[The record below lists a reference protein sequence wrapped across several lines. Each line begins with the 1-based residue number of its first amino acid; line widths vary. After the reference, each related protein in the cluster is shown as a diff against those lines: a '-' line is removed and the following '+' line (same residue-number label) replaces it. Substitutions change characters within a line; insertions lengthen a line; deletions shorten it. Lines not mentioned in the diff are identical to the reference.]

1 VPNLPEFR
9 GELPFVLC
17 PLKLRHYWLLAYWVY
32 FRPTAFH
39 CYLNSAAPDVYQ
51 LRGYRKFLQTWR
63 IPAYRNLY
71 LMLPIALA
79 LTALLV
85 GLTVFIYTASAAHHN
100 TAWVNAIAVTP
111 NGQIAV
117 TASGDR
123 SLKIKVPAADST
135 LKVWNLRWGYQMH
148 ALTGHE
154 FGITSVAITP
164 DGKRAVSAS
173 RDHNLKLWDIRRGAQ
188 IHNLT
193 GHKEWVSSVVITPDG
208 QRAISASADKTLK
221 IWDLNQGKELY
232 TLTGHTDTVLA
243 VALTPDGEKL
253 VSASAD
259 KTLKVWDLEQGKE
272 LYTLKGHRGWV
283 TGLAL
288 TIDGEKVISSSGD
301 KTLKVWDLNQGKEL
315 YTLTGHSGW
324 VTGVSLSS
332 DGKQAVSA
340 STDQTLIVWDI
351 AQGKALRTL
360 TGHNGWVTNVAITP
374 DGKQA
379 ISASAD
385 QTLKVWNLQAGKLVH
400 TLTGHQAWVTA
411 LTVVPKTAQILS
423 GSFDGYPKLWN
434 LNSGTQVPMLG
445 MLGKE
450 VGLNVG
456 LTLGLTLSTICVS
469 LTVALIL
476 AIGVM
481 TFGVAGSIFA
491 CIALLLVGSL
501 IFSFVFL
508 VIDRIAADPM
518 LNAVYNAVAM
528 RNAIII
534 VFGIA
539 LGLLVNIT
547 FGISSRKAL
556 GVFASVVFILVIGIA
571 AGIIVACVVTSSI
584 SFKGRLLPG
593 IRAFQAVGIYFNLLV
608 AIGALR
614 LPFYPIELVM
624 ALLGRFRGKLHPVT
638 WDELLVLP
646 LPGTKALLQSHL
658 RALEKERLQL
668 ARDLVSNPFQRAA
681 VQQALHTNLH
691 SQTAPLYFL
700 YHLLKSHDL
709 NTYIV
714 EPVSKLDWQL
724 LPTTK
729 QVLLGEFANQQV
741 DCSSDGFNQIAE
753 NLVGVLT
760 WFGRN
765 RKATPLTRF
774 ASMLYEFAYTKVV
787 EKADFNLYDYEKN
800 YTGVTEYPGGKEI
813 VESFENLAIF
823 LSYKNLSDVSFAGDL
838 VSKLVAEETS
848 LRRELLTAMTK
859 LGEIGDAVKDYQETL
874 TRIEKQAALARLT
887 STLDALDE
895 YVVEQVFVPEQAIL
909 RRIIH
914 QWRRLVSKAVVEL
927 DQK

>member
-1 VPNLPEFR
+1 MPNLPEFR
-9 GELPFVLC
+9 GELPFVLS
-17 PLKLRHYWLLAYWVY
+17 PLNLRHYWLLAYWVY

-39 CYLNSAAPDVYQ
+39 AYLNSAAPDVYQ
-51 LRGYRKFLQTWR
+51 LRGYQKFLR
-63 IPAYRNLY
+63 IWGSPAYRNLC

-85 GLTVFIYTASAAHHN
+85 GLTVYIYTVSAAVHN

-135 LKVWNLRWGYQMH
+135 LKVWNLRWGYQTH

-164 DGKRAVSAS
+164 DGKRAISAS
-173 RDHNLKLWDIRRGAQ
+173 RDHNLKLWDIQRGTQ
-188 IHNLT
+188 LHNLT

-208 QRAISASADKTLK
+208 QRAISGSADKTLK

-243 VALTPDGEKL
+243 VGITPDGEKL

-259 KTLKVWDLEQGKE
+259 QTLKVWDVNQGKE
-272 LYTLKGHRGWV
+272 LYTLKGHSGWV

-288 TIDGEKVISSSGD
+288 TTDGERVISSSGD
-301 KTLKVWDLNQGKEL
+301 KTLKVWDLNKGKEL
-315 YTLTGHSGW
+315 YTLKGHTGW

-340 STDQTLIVWDI
+340 STDQNLIVWDI

-360 TGHNGWVTNVAITP
+360 TGHEGWVTNVAITP

-379 ISASAD
+379 VSASAD
-385 QTLKVWNLQAGKLVH
+385 QTLKVWNLQAGKLLH

-411 LTVVPKTAQILS
+411 LTVIPKTATILS

-434 LNSGTQVPMLG
+434 LNNGTQVPMLG

-456 LTLGLTLSTICVS
+456 LTLGLTLATVCVAV
-469 LTVALIL
+469 TVAMIL
-476 AIGVM
+476 AISVM
-481 TFGVAGSIFA
+481 TFNVAGSIFA
-491 CIALLLVGSL
+491 CVGLVLVGSL

-528 RNAIII
+528 RNALII
-534 VFGIA
+534 VFGIV
-539 LGLLVNIT
+539 LGLLVNIAL
-547 FGISSRKAL
+547 GISSRKAL
-556 GVFASVVFILVIGIA
+556 GVFASIVFMLVIGIA
-571 AGIIVACVVTSSI
+571 AGIVVACVVTSSI

-593 IRAFQAVGIYFNLLV
+593 IRAFQAVGIYFNLMV

-624 ALLGRFRGKLHPVT
+624 ALLGRFRSKLHPAT

-646 LPGTKALLQSHL
+646 VPGTKALLQAHL
-658 RALEKERLQL
+658 LSSEKERLQL
-668 ARDLVSNPFQRAA
+668 AADVVSNPFQRAA
-681 VQQALHTNLH
+681 VQQALYTNLH
-691 SQTAPLYFL
+691 SQTAPLQFL
-700 YHLLKSHDL
+700 YKLLKSNDL

-714 EPVSKLDWQL
+714 APVSKLDWQL

-729 QVLLGEFANQQV
+729 QVLLGEIANQQV

-753 NLVGVLT
+753 NLIVGLT
-760 WFGRN
+760 WFFRN

-774 ASMLYEFAYTKVV
+774 AGILYEFAYTKVV
-787 EKADFNLYDYEKN
+787 EKADFNLYDYEKV
-800 YTGVTEYPGGKEI
+800 YSGVTEYPAGKEI
-813 VESFENLAIF
+813 AESFALLAIF
-823 LSYKNLSDVSFAGDL
+823 LSYENLSDVSFAGNL
-838 VSKLVAEETS
+838 VSKLVFEETS
-848 LRRELLTAMTK
+848 LRPDLLTAVTK
-859 LGEIGDAVKDYQETL
+859 FGEIGFAVIEYQDIHT
-874 TRIEKQAALARLT
+874 TIEKQAALARI
-887 STLDALDE
+887 SNSLDALDE
-895 YVVEQVFVPEQAIL
+895 YVVKQVFVPEQSIL
-909 RRIIH
+909 RRIVH
-914 QWRRLVSKAVVEL
+914 QWRRLASKAVTEI
-927 DQK
+927 